1 MATAEQIKEMEAKL
15 KLAKEQLKA
24 KDAMIA
30 ARKRAAEGKVAR
42 KLETR
47 KRVLLGAMTLA
58 MMKSEPESGEKI
70 MKRMDAFLT
79 RDDERA
85 VFGLAPKVRG
95 NSNGGSTGAQQAQPS
110 AETAQV
116 ASMA

>member
-1 MATAEQIKEMEAKL
+1 MPTAKQIEEMEAKL

-30 ARKRAAEGKVAR
+30 ARKRAADGKVAR

-58 MMKSEPESGEKI
+58 MMKSEPESVEKI
-70 MKRMDAFLT
+70 MARLDRFLT
-79 RDDERA
+79 REDERA
-85 VFGLAPKVRG
+85 VFGMGPKVRG
-95 NSNGGSTGAQQAQPS
+95 NSNGGSAGAQQAQPS